1 MGATQPDPL
10 ASILNDPGTW
20 VRNDPAG
27 LLGRIESLPD
37 QCEEGW
43 RNAAALLAPDSYA
56 SARELVIT
64 GMGGSAIAGD
74 MLRSIAMR
82 SARKPV
88 YVVRGYDMPAFVGPE
103 TLVVACS
110 HSGNT
115 EETLSSFQQALG
127 AGAMGFVI
135 ATGGELAELAQRSN
149 VPLFGYT
156 YDGEPR
162 SALGHQLMA
171 LLALSVRIGL
181 LEGQEA
187 AVREATSLMR
197 EQQQHIGSAVAV
209 AENPAKQLALRLRGR
224 IAAVVG
230 AGILTEAAH
239 RWKTQ
244 LNENA
249 KCWAMWEELPELDH
263 NSIEGFGLA
272 AEAVPLVHV
281 VFLYHEALGARMR
294 RRYDATAEEYEA
306 AGVTHERVETPGTTP
321 LAQLLTS
328 VYFGDLT
335 SYYLGML
342 NGVNP
347 SPVPAIMRLKARLAE
362 P

>member
-1 MGATQPDPL
+1 MGATEQEPL
-10 ASILNDPGTW
+10 ASILNDPATW
-20 VRNDPAG
+20 VRRDPAG
-27 LLGRIESLPD
+27 LLGRIETLPD

-43 RNAAALLAPDSYA
+43 RNAAALRVPDNYT
-56 SARELVIT
+56 SARELVIA

-74 MLRSIAMR
+74 MLCSTAMP

-88 YVVRGYDMPAFVGPE
+88 HVVRGYDLPAFVGPE

-115 EETLSSFQQALG
+115 EETLSSFQQALA
-127 AGAMGFVI
+127 AGAMGFAITV
-135 ATGGELAELAQRSN
+135 GGELAELARRSN
-149 VPLFGYT
+149 VPVFNYT

-181 LEGQEA
+181 LAEMNA

-197 EQQQHIGSAVAV
+197 EQQRHIGSAIAV
-209 AENPAKQLALRLRGR
+209 AENPAKQLAIRLHGR
-224 IAAVVG
+224 IANVVG

-272 AEAVPLVHV
+272 SEVVPLVHV
-281 VFLYHEALGARMR
+281 LFLFHEALGSRMR
-294 RRYDATAEEYEA
+294 RRYDATAHEYEI
-306 AGVTHERVETPGTTP
+306 AGVSHERIETGGTTP

-342 NGVNP
+342 NNIDP
-347 SPVPAIMRLKARLAE
+347 SPVPAIARLKARLAE